1 MLIHVEVQGRYEE
14 DFELRL
20 YVYHYRIFDR
30 YGHHVST
37 FAILTDEDP
46 QWQPSEFR
54 YELLGTVASL
64 HFVTSKLIAYFSE
77 WARLEAS
84 SNPFAVV
91 VMAHLKTLESRRDPE
106 VRYHWKWLLTRMLY
120 ERGYDRRRIISLFR
134 FIDWMMGLS
143 ADLQERF
150 RNELYEFEERQR
162 MPYITSI
169 ERIGLEKGRIEG
181 LIEGRVEGHVK
192 GRVEGRVEGKYQHA
206 LETVQRFAKHKFGE
220 LGDSIHM
227 ALTTLKLEDLD
238 ALIEALFKMESKQE
252 LIDWLKQAKKE

>member
-1 MLIHVEVQGRYEE
+1 
-14 DFELRL
+14 
-20 YVYHYRIFDR
+20 
-30 YGHHVST
+30 
-37 FAILTDEDP
+37 
-46 QWQPSEFR
+46 
-54 YELLGTVASL
+54 
-64 HFVTSKLIAYFSE
+64 
-77 WARLEAS
+77 
-84 SNPFAVV
+84 
-91 VMAHLKTLESRRDPE
+91 
-106 VRYHWKWLLTRMLY
+106 
-120 ERGYDRRRIISLFR
+120 
-134 FIDWMMGLS
+134 
-143 ADLQERF
+143 
-150 RNELYEFEERQR
+150 